1 MIDYAE
7 LNKLTILTDHIDS
20 EMTRI
25 YNKIIEFE
33 DLIEKFTDT
42 EDERFA
48 SILNSRRK
56 SYMRE
61 YNLLSIDLSKLV
73 EKRRGVLDKY
83 VEDLTKKEEPKT
95 KFTYDEYLKLTPE
108 ERMLILEDWGF
119 GDDVKDYKKAIRDK
133 KDMDELTKKEK
144 WSVYDYQRFEELI

>member
-25 YNKIIEFE
+25 YNKLLEFE
-33 DLIEKFTDT
+33 YLIEEFTGS
-42 EDERFA
+42 EDARFA
-48 SILNSRRK
+48 DILNNRRR

-73 EKRRGVLDKY
+73 EKRREILDRKVHDLTTKEEKRMVSKDQLSYEELFMLSPMERDILDKGGKIQ
-83 VEDLTKKEEPKT
+83 L
-95 KFTYDEYLKLTPE
+95 
-108 ERMLILEDWGF
+108 
-119 GDDVKDYKKAIRDK
+119 
-133 KDMDELTKKEK
+133 
-144 WSVYDYQRFEELI
+144 

>member
-25 YNKIIEFE
+25 YNKLIEFE

-42 EDERFA
+42 EDERFVA
-48 SILNSRRK
+48 ILNNRRR

-61 YNLLSIDLSKLV
+61 YNLLSIDLAKLV
-73 EKRRGVLDKY
+73 EKRRAILDKY
-83 VEDLTKKEEPKT
+83 VDDLTKKEEK
-95 KFTYDEYLKLTPE
+95 
-108 ERMLILEDWGF
+108 RM
-119 GDDVKDYKKAIRDK
+119 VS
-133 KDMDELTKKEK
+133 KEQL
-144 WSVYDYQRFEELI
+144 SYEELFMLSPMERDILDKGGKIQL

>member
-25 YNKIIEFE
+25 YNKLIEFE

-73 EKRRGVLDKY
+73 EKRREILDKY
-83 VEDLTKKEEPKT
+83 VEDLTKKEEK
-95 KFTYDEYLKLTPE
+95 
-108 ERMLILEDWGF
+108 RM
-119 GDDVKDYKKAIRDK
+119 VS
-133 KDMDELTKKEK
+133 KEQL
-144 WSVYDYQRFEELI
+144 SYEELFMLSPMERDILDKGGKIQL

>member
-7 LNKLTILTDHIDS
+7 LNKLTDLIDS

-25 YNKIIEFE
+25 YDKLVEFE

-42 EDERFA
+42 EDERFV

-73 EKRRGVLDKY
+73 EKRREIIDQKVN
-83 VEDLTKKEEPKT
+83 DLTKKEKKRMVSKEQ
-95 KFTYDEYLKLTPE
+95 LSHE
-108 ERMLILEDWGF
+108 ELFMLSPMERDILEKG
-119 GDDVKDYKKAIRDK
+119 GKIQ
-133 KDMDELTKKEK
+133 L
-144 WSVYDYQRFEELI
+144 

>member
-7 LNKLTILTDHIDS
+7 LNKLTILTDHINS

-25 YNKIIEFE
+25 YNKLIEFD
-33 DLIEKFTDT
+33 DLIEKSTDT

-61 YNLLSIDLSKLV
+61 YNLLSIDLYKLV
-73 EKRRGVLDKY
+73 EKRREVLDKY
-83 VEDLTKKEEPKT
+83 VEDLTKKEEK
-95 KFTYDEYLKLTPE
+95 
-108 ERMLILEDWGF
+108 RM
-119 GDDVKDYKKAIRDK
+119 VS
-133 KDMDELTKKEK
+133 KEQL
-144 WSVYDYQRFEELI
+144 SHEELLMLSPMERDILDRDGKIQLNYKLFENYI

>member
-25 YNKIIEFE
+25 YNKLIEFE

-61 YNLLSIDLSKLV
+61 YNLLSIDLAKLV
-73 EKRRGVLDKY
+73 EKRREILDKY
-83 VEDLTKKEEPKT
+83 VEDLTKKEEK
-95 KFTYDEYLKLTPE
+95 
-108 ERMLILEDWGF
+108 RM
-119 GDDVKDYKKAIRDK
+119 VS
-133 KDMDELTKKEK
+133 KEQL
-144 WSVYDYQRFEELI
+144 SYEELFMLSPMERDILDKGGKIQL